1 MTAETEVRLEIASSS
16 ATISKLGAEP
26 REWLVEGQSLL
37 WSGDP
42 AWWGQRSPILFP
54 VVGWTRNAEMRIKGK
69 RYPLALHGFAA
80 KEQFELLLQ
89 TKNSATFRL
98 LHNEATHALYPFAFE
113 LLVEYRLDETKLT
126 AKFMVHNR
134 GKEPMP
140 YALGLHPGFVL
151 PLPGAGT
158 GDPHRVVFGKGVSPE
173 VPVIAPGG
181 LISAR
186 RRSLPLEGGVLQLSP
201 ELFANDALC
210 FLDAAA
216 TDLAF
221 ENGRGDTIAIS
232 AEAFPHMALWTKP
245 GAPFLCIEC
254 WTGYSDPE
262 GFEGDIFDK
271 PSMRVLLPDEM
282 ARHAVTYEWRSAR

>member
-80 KEQFELLLQ
+80 KEQ
-89 TKNSATFRL
+89 
-98 LHNEATHALYPFAFE
+98 FE

-221 ENGRGDTIAIS
+221 ENGRGDAIAIS